1 MNVWIKPLIPSP
13 HLEEILANDG
23 WELLVESDHAIFA
36 NHPEVPDEP
45 TARSRLDRLGLLTS
59 RRHRIEFER
68 LRPSLDLHFGRAG
81 L

>member
-1 MNVWIKPLIPSP
+1 MNIWIEPLIPSTD
-13 HLEEILANDG
+13 LEEILIDDG
-23 WELLVESDHAIFA
+23 WELLVESDHLIFA

-59 RRHRIEFER
+59 RSHRIQFHR
-68 LRPSLDLHFGRAG
+68 LRPSLNLHFSHTG